1 MNRISTW
8 IPRGWRLWEG
18 FWFESARPESW
29 ALFRSTLAVLLFFY
43 FLTRTPD
50 LMFLYSQSGVLPT
63 AVMEQVMPMGYR
75 LSPLNWIQSDWA
87 IWVCHFALLSSLA
100 SLALGLCPGIAS
112 ISAFVLHVS
121 FIHRNMASAYGI
133 DSIATFFLLNLVIG
147 GSSSGS
153 MRSSLGLRLSQ
164 LQVCIIY
171 FYSGMEKIRGAQWW
185 KGEAVWDVLANGQ
198 LARWDF
204 SWISGVPVVVALA
217 TWSTLLWE
225 VYFPALIWVRK
236 LRYPMLVFGVVLHLG
251 IGTAMSIPYFGS
263 LMICSYALFLER
275 KDARRVTN
283 YSHRVCTKILK
294 VFRRSPMSTMSG

>member
-1 MNRISTW
+1 
-8 IPRGWRLWEG
+8 
-18 FWFESARPESW
+18 
-29 ALFRSTLAVLLFFY
+29 
-43 FLTRTPD
+43 
-50 LMFLYSQSGVLPT
+50 MFLYSQSGILPT
-63 AVMEQVMPMGYR
+63 TVMEQVMPMGYR
-75 LSPLNWIQSDWA
+75 ISLLNWIQADWA
-87 IWVCHFALLSSLA
+87 IWTCHFALLASLA
-100 SLALGLCPGIAS
+100 SLALGLFPGLAS

-121 FIHRNMASAYGI
+121 FIHRNMASGYGI

-147 GSSSGS
+147 GGLPGS
-153 MRSSLGLRLSQ
+153 TRESLGLRLSQ

-185 KGEAVWDVLANGQ
+185 KGEAVWDVMANAQ

-204 SWISGVPVVVALA
+204 SWISGVPLLVAVV

-263 LMICSYALFLER
+263 LMICSYALFLRRE
-275 KDARRVTN
+275 DAQRVTN
-283 YSHRVCTKILK
+283 YSHMVCIKILK